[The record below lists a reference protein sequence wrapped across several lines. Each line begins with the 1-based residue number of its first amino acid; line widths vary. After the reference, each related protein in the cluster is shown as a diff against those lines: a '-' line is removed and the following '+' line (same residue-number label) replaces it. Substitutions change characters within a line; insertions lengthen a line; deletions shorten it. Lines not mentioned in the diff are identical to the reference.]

1 MKRFLVVLAA
11 TVLNLALLHGTV
23 SACEGGCGR
32 RPANHG
38 RPIVNP
44 SPTPVV
50 NNDDTDLEQLLNA
63 KRLRAAGGPGRSGA
77 IGRRDGRT
85 GVRFTAQRRPFGAR

>member
-11 TVLNLALLHGTV
+11 TVMNLALLHGTV
-23 SACEGGCGR
+23 SAFEGGCGW

-50 NNDDTDLEQLLNA
+50 SNDDTDLEQLLNA
-63 KRLRAAGGPGRSGA
+63 KRLRAPV
-77 IGRRDGRT
+77 GRRDGRT